1 MDTKATNHISVDLNK
16 LILKTSYK
24 GKEKLVVGNGNSLK
38 IFHIG
43 SSTIS

>member
-1 MDTKATNHISVDLNK
+1 MDTKATNHIYANLNK

-24 GKEKLVVGNGNSLK
+24 GKEKLVVRNGNSLK